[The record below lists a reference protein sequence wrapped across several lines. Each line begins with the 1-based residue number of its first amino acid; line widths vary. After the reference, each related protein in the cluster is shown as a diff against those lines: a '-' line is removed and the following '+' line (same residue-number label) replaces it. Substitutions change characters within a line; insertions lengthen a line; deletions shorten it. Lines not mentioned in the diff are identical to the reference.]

1 MGWLLPGA
9 DADIRADLDLA
20 IDVAHAAGQLSLE
33 WLKKGAKSWDKSP
46 GNVVTE
52 ADIAVND
59 FIAGR
64 LRAARPDYGW
74 LSEETKDN
82 PSDRSQRRV
91 WVIDPIDGTKAF
103 VKGEPGFCI
112 SIARLEGS
120 RPVAGALFNPL
131 TNETFAAAEGRG
143 ATLNGE
149 AIRAMPTCA
158 VGGCGMILRPEIY
171 ERLRAH
177 PGWPEIRILKPMPN
191 SIAYRIALVAAGRW
205 DAAIVLQRS
214 NDWDIAAAMLILEE
228 AGGIGTDGSGRAFA
242 FNQEVTN
249 HLGVVAAGA
258 VLHPLI
264 MEKLQDLSRPAQ

>member
-1 MGWLLPGA
+1 LPDASA
-9 DADIRADLDLA
+9 DLRADLDLA
-20 IDVAHAAGQLSLE
+20 VEVAREAGQLSLE
-33 WLKKGAKSWDKSP
+33 WLEKGAKSWDKSP

-59 FIAGR
+59 LIASR

-82 PSDRSQRRV
+82 PADRCQRRV

-112 SIARLEGS
+112 SIARLEGP
-120 RPVAGALFNPL
+120 RPVVGALFNPL
-131 TNETFAAAEGRG
+131 TNEMLAAAEGRG
-143 ATLNGE
+143 ATLNGDP
-149 AIRAMPTCA
+149 IRAMPTCS
-158 VGGCGMILRPEIY
+158 VGGCGMILRPEIHD
-171 ERLRAH
+171 RLKAH

-205 DAAIVLQRS
+205 DAAIGLQRT
-214 NDWDIAAAMLILEE
+214 NDWDIAAAVLILEE
-228 AGGIGTDGSGRAFA
+228 AGGIATDGNGQAFA
-242 FNQEVTN
+242 FNQEVTK

-264 MEKLQDLSRPAQ
+264 MEKLQGLGRPAQ